1 MNENAANPFTLSF
14 GEKPYQYVERS
25 LATDELIRDITS
37 VHPTHRTFIVSGIRG
52 SGKTVFLT
60 DVMNKMEALDGW
72 IIVELNPED
81 EMREALAA
89 KLYSHAKLKHLF
101 LEKEF
106 SFSFQGISFS
116 IKGKNP
122 VPNIDDLLSRMFAAL
137 KRSGKKVLICV
148 DEVSSS
154 PAMRR
159 FALSFQILIRQGYE
173 LFFLGTGLYEN
184 VSELENRKNLT
195 FLIRASK
202 TELSSL
208 SLASI
213 ASSYMKSL
221 GVNKTKGEELARATK
236 GYAFA
241 FQLLGYL
248 LFRNKET
255 SLTEE
260 ILHEYDENLSS
271 YAYEKIW
278 STCSENDK
286 KLVLAFPSNESAE
299 TKEILAGSKLSKDS
313 FSTYRSRLLNKGI
326 IVSLGWG
333 KLMLA
338 LPRFREFMDGKMIM
352 DF

>member
-1 MNENAANPFTLSF
+1 MNENAENPFTLSF
-14 GEKPYQYVERS
+14 EEKPYQYVERS
-25 LATDELIRDITS
+25 VTTEELISGITS
-37 VHPTHRTFIVSGIRG
+37 AHPAHRAFFVRGVRG

-60 DVMNKMEALDGW
+60 NMMSKMETLDGW
-72 IIVELNPED
+72 IIIELNPED

-122 VPNIDDLLSRMFAAL
+122 VSNIDDLLSRMFMAL
-137 KRSGKKVLICV
+137 RRSGKKVLVCV
-148 DEVSSS
+148 DEISTS

-173 LFFLGTGLYEN
+173 LFFLGTGLFEN
-184 VSELENRKNLT
+184 VSDLENRKNLT

-202 TELSSL
+202 IELSSL

-221 GVNKTKGEELARATK
+221 DVDKTKGEELARATK

-248 LFRNKET
+248 LFRNGERSLSET
-255 SLTEE
+255 
-260 ILHEYDENLSS
+260 ILHQYDESLSS
-271 YAYEKIW
+271 YVYEKIW
-278 STCSENDK
+278 STCSGNDK
-286 KLVLAFPSNESAE
+286 KFLLAFTSNEGMETKKVLAESN
-299 TKEILAGSKLSKDS
+299 LSKDS
-313 FSTYRSRLLNKGI
+313 FSTYRSRLLKKGV

-333 KLMLA
+333 RLMLA
-338 LPRFREFMDGKMIM
+338 LPRFREFMDSKMVM

>member
-1 MNENAANPFTLSF
+1 MNENAENPFTLSF

-25 LATDELIRDITS
+25 LATEKLIRDMTS
-37 VHPTHRTFIVSGIRG
+37 AHPAHRTFIVSGVRG

-60 DVMNKMEALDGW
+60 NVMNKMEALGDW
-72 IIVELNPED
+72 IVIELNPED
-81 EMREALAA
+81 DMREALAA
-89 KLYSHAKLKHLF
+89 KLYSHAKIKHLF

-122 VPNIDDLLSRMFAAL
+122 APNIDELLSKMFLAL
-137 KRSGKKVLICV
+137 KRSGKKVLVCV
-148 DEVSSS
+148 DEVSST
-154 PAMRR
+154 AIMRR
-159 FALSFQILIRQGYE
+159 FALSFQILIRQGCD
-173 LFFLGTGLYEN
+173 LFFLRTGLFEN

-208 SLASI
+208 SLSSI

-221 GVNKTKGEELARATK
+221 EVDKAKGEELARATK

-248 LFRNKET
+248 LFRSGQR
-255 SLTEE
+255 SLSEA
-260 ILHEYDENLSS
+260 ILQEYDENLSS
-271 YAYEKIW
+271 YVYEKIW

-286 KLVLAFPSNESAE
+286 KFLLAFPSDEGAE
-299 TKEILAGSKLSKDS
+299 TKEVLAGSKLSKDS
-313 FSTYRSRLLNKGI
+313 FSTYRSRLLSKGI

-333 KLMLA
+333 RLMLA
-338 LPRFREFMDGKMIM
+338 LPRFREFMDSKLIM
-352 DF
+352 DY

>member
-1 MNENAANPFTLSF
+1 MSKNTENPFTLSF

-25 LATDELIRDITS
+25 LSTDELIKSITS
-37 VHPTHRTFIVSGIRG
+37 TRPTHRSFIVSGVRG

-60 DVMNKMEALDGW
+60 NLMSKMEMLKDW
-72 IIVELNPED
+72 VVIELNPED

-89 KLYSHAKLKHLF
+89 KMYTHAKLKHLF

-106 SFSFQGISFS
+106 SFSFQGLSFS

-122 VPNIDDLLSRMFAAL
+122 VLNIDDLLDRMFLAL
-137 KRSGKKVLICV
+137 KRGGKKVLVCV

-154 PAMRR
+154 LEMRR

-173 LFFLGTGLYEN
+173 LFFLGTGLFEN
-184 VSELENRKNLT
+184 VSELENSKNLT
-195 FLIRASK
+195 FLIRGFK
-202 TELSSL
+202 MELSSL

-213 ASSYMKSL
+213 ASSYMESL
-221 GVNKTKGEELARATK
+221 GVDRQKGAELAKATK

-248 LFRNKET
+248 LFRSGER
-255 SLTEE
+255 SLSEN
-260 ILHEYDENLSS
+260 ILLQYDEYLSS
-271 YAYEKIW
+271 YVYEKIW

-286 KLVLAFPSNESAE
+286 KFLLAIPSNDGVE
-299 TKEILAGSKLSKDS
+299 TKEVLARSHLSKDS
-313 FSTYRSRLLNKGI
+313 FSTYRSRLLKKGI
-326 IVSLGWG
+326 IASLGWG

-338 LPRFREFMDGKMIM
+338 LPRFREFMDGKAIM